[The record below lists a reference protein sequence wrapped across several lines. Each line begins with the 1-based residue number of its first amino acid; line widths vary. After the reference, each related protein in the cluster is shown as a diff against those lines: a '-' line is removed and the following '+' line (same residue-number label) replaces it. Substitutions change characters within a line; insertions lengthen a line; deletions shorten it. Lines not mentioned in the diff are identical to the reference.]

1 MTDAADAGPSAAT
14 PARRALLVLAG
25 LAIGAW
31 SALCGIGGGVFAV
44 PLLHYGFGLSLKR
57 SVGSSLLLV
66 AGSTTSAT
74 ITELS
79 RGDSALHLAAAGVMI
94 ATSFVGAR
102 IGFRIGQ
109 RLDATKLKLVFVV
122 VLTLVAAD
130 LLFGADPRSAESL
143 GDVRALALSPLEY
156 VEIGAL
162 RPRGHRGA
170 AARRR
175 RRLVAVPGLL
185 FVLPGLG
192 FLGARAT
199 SMAMSLFT
207 SWQSAW
213 LYRRERKVELA
224 IALWLALGAIAGG
237 WIGVTLV
244 HVPEATLLARRMLAA
259 TLAFVS
265 VRFAFD
271 VARARRAASNAAR

>member
-57 SVGSSLLLV
+57 AVGSSLLLV

-74 ITELS
+74 ITELF
-79 RGDSALHLAAAGVMI
+79 RGDSALHLTAAGVMI

-130 LLFGADPRSAESL
+130 LVFGADPRSAAAL

-156 VEIGAL
+156 VEIGAIGL
-162 RPRGHRGA
+162 LAGIVAPLLGVGGG
-170 AARRR
+170 
-175 RRLVAVPGLL
+175 LVAVPGLL
-185 FVLPGLG
+185 FALPGLG

-207 SWQSAW
+207 SWQSMW
-213 LYRRERKVELA
+213 LHRGEKQVDFGLA
-224 IALWLALGAIAGG
+224 TWLAVGAIGGG
-237 WIGVTLV
+237 WIGVALV
-244 HVPEATLLARRMLAA
+244 HVPGATVVAQRLLAA
-259 TLAFVS
+259 TLLFV
-265 VRFAFD
+265 
-271 VARARRAASNAAR
+271 VARFLTDVLRARNAAQRV